1 MRSRFYLIL
10 LCSGF
15 LSFWVQ
21 AGDSPA
27 IVILGDSIS
36 AAYNMEINQSWPK
49 LLQQRLVE
57 NNYPYRVFNSSIAG
71 DTTQGGLTRLPRLLD
86 KHHPAI
92 VIIEL
97 GGNDGLRGI
106 SLDVTR
112 ANLLT
117 MIELSRAAG
126 AAVLLTEMKI
136 PPNYGMSYTRKFN
149 EIYGSLSKKYDLPLI
164 PFLMDNIALDADLMQ
179 ADGIHPNA
187 RAQAVLL
194 DNIWPTLEP
203 EL

>member
-1 MRSRFYLIL
+1 
-10 LCSGF
+10 
-15 LSFWVQ
+15 
-21 AGDSPA
+21 
-27 IVILGDSIS
+27 
-36 AAYNMEINQSWPK
+36 MEINQSWPK